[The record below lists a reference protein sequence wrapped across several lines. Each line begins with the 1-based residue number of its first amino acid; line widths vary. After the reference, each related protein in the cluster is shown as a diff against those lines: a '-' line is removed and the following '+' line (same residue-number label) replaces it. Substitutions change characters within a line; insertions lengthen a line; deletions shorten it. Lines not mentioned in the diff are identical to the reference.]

1 MNDADCCK
9 VGTLIG
15 KYDLDSPRTAD
26 DSLDDYLLSRWL
38 GDDETQSVGYRTLT
52 EWFNK
57 RLLKKAYD
65 GTGRSAMGNRLES
78 DYEALTDD
86 GLVKMDTI
94 DDLEADGI
102 DAEAVLDDMISWST
116 MRNHLNECLDEK
128 KERAEAETNWELTS
142 VEIACDQTKQK
153 VESALNSLVSK
164 GKIDDEQDPDVE
176 ITVQLCC
183 TKCPTRV
190 PFDVAMNRGYV
201 CADHRAETEEKEQAV
216 IQVNDRDSEETFY
229 WATSVPRQQ
238 MPSFGV

>member
-9 VGTLIG
+9 VGTLIDD
-15 KYDLDSPRTAD
+15 YDLDSPRPAD

-38 GDDETQSVGYRTLT
+38 GDDDTQSVGYRTLT

-57 RLLKKAYD
+57 RLLKRAYD
-65 GTGRSAMGNRLES
+65 RSGRNAMGNRLES
-78 DYEALTDD
+78 DFEALTDD

-102 DAEAVLDDMISWST
+102 DAEALLDDMISWST
-116 MRNHLNECLDEK
+116 MRNHLNECLGEEKEK
-128 KERAEAETNWELTS
+128 KEASTNWELTS
-142 VEIACDQTKQK
+142 VDIACDRTKQK
-153 VESALNSLVSK
+153 VESAVNSLMSK
-164 GKIDDEQDPDVE
+164 GKIDEDEDVDVE
-176 ITVQLCC
+176 IKVQLCC
-183 TKCPTRV
+183 GQCPTRV

-201 CADHRAETEEKEQAV
+201 CADHRSEAVEDEAV
-216 IQVNDRDSEETFY
+216 IQVNDTSSEETFY